1 VKKAMNDPAGAKTDY
16 KTAVELDPKYVD
28 EGYMK
33 NVGITSS
40 EITGFQP
47 SQLNDQALSMMAKGK
62 TQDAITLFKKAIALK
77 PDYAEAWFNL
87 GNVYGKTNQ
96 FNEAMNCMN
105 NAIKYKSDYV
115 QALSS
120 RGIAYASMGKT
131 EQAINDLSAAIKGD
145 PEYAI
150 AYFNRG
156 LVYLNAKKR
165 DLACADLQK
174 AAKLGYNAAY
184 PVFKKECEDK

>member
-1 VKKAMNDPAGAKTDY
+1 
-16 KTAVELDPKYVD
+16 
-28 EGYMK
+28 
-33 NVGITSS
+33 
-40 EITGFQP
+40 
-47 SQLNDQALSMMAKGK
+47 
-62 TQDAITLFKKAIALK
+62 
-77 PDYAEAWFNL
+77 
-87 GNVYGKTNQ
+87 
-96 FNEAMNCMN
+96 MNCMN

-131 EQAINDLSAAIKGD
+131 DLAIKDLSAAIKGD
-145 PEYAI
+145 PEYSI

-174 AAKLGYNAAY
+174 AVKLGYNPAY
-184 PVFKKECEDK
+184 PIFKKECEDK